1 MFEYN
6 VYYHSFNDNE
16 IKPYNV
22 LRDKGHI
29 MEYINECRKK
39 DMSKEEFVEGLRRE
53 CFYWYGSKCE
63 WEIVIKQWVGKE
75 VAEKIDVCMQ
85 LQMNWNVFSEI
96 CWKIYMGE
104 IVDGNN

>member
-1 MFEYN
+1 MQ
-6 VYYHSFNDNE
+6 
-16 IKPYNV
+16 
-22 LRDKGHI
+22 
-29 MEYINECRKK
+29 KK
-39 DMSKEEFVEGLRRE
+39 DMSKEEFVEGLRKE

-85 LQMNWNVFSEI
+85 LHMNWHIFSGI
-96 CWKIYMGE
+96 CWKIHMGE